1 MIMEIKL
8 DHREC
13 RLLAD
18 FFTLFGSGTRLQVFC
33 ALQGGR
39 KTVSELAALA
49 GVSLQNVS
57 QHLRLMREKGA
68 VATEKEGQ
76 HVYYSVVDRRLLQ
89 GACLIRDALLDATR
103 RRASEVLSGV
113 EAETR

>member
-1 MIMEIKL
+1 MDVKL
-8 DHREC
+8 DSHEC

-18 FFTLFGSGTRLQVFC
+18 FFTLFGSGIRLQIFC

-39 KTVSELAALA
+39 RTVSELAEHA

-68 VATEKEGQ
+68 VATERVGQ
-76 HVYYSVVDRRLLQ
+76 HVYYSVDDQRFMQ

-103 RRASEVLSGV
+103 RRASEVLRHA
-113 EAETR
+113 EAETH

>member
-1 MIMEIKL
+1 MHTNL
-8 DHREC
+8 DNREC
-13 RLLAD
+13 RLLAE
-18 FFTLFGSGTRLQVFC
+18 FFTLFSSGTRLQIFC

-39 KTVSELAALA
+39 KTVSELADHA

-68 VATEKEGQ
+68 LATEKEGQ
-76 HVYYSVVDRRLLQ
+76 HVYYSVVDQRLME

-103 RRASEVLSGV
+103 RRASEVLRGEEPS
-113 EAETR
+113 

>member
-1 MIMEIKL
+1 MKTKL
-8 DHREC
+8 DNREC

-18 FFTLFGSGTRLQVFC
+18 FFTLFGSGIRLQIFC
-33 ALQGGR
+33 ALQDGR
-39 KTVSELAALA
+39 KTVSELAELA

-68 VATEKEGQ
+68 VATEREGQ
-76 HVYYSVVDRRLLQ
+76 RVYYSVDDERFIQ

-103 RRASEVLSGV
+103 RRAGEVLRHI